1 MPAPKIIFHNFWA
14 KVCSLLLAVM
24 IWHVVNTWQ
33 QGGRLER
40 APVVATGEVTFY
52 RHSITVMKSAGDE
65 RAFRVTPATVDVTL
79 KGPVEIMDK
88 LRSGDLMVYIN
99 LVDLGDAPPLPLK
112 VMVHHPP
119 GVAVT
124 RVDPPEVHVTRL
136 R

>member
-1 MPAPKIIFHNFWA
+1 MSVQKFIFHNFWA

-40 APVVATGEVTFY
+40 PPVVAAGEVTFY
-52 RHSITVMKSAGDE
+52 RHPITVMKSADDE

-79 KGPVEIMDK
+79 KGPTALLDK
-88 LRSGDLMVYIN
+88 IRSGDLMVYIN

-119 GVAVT
+119 GVAVI
-124 RVDPPEVHVTRL
+124 RIDPAEVNVVRL

>member
-1 MPAPKIIFHNFWA
+1 MSLQKFLFHNFWA
-14 KVCSLLLAVM
+14 KICSLLLAVM

-40 APVVATGEVTFY
+40 PPTVASGEVTFY
-52 RHSITVMKSAGDE
+52 RHPITVMKSADDE

-79 KGPVEIMDK
+79 KGPVEVMNK
-88 LRSGDLMVYIN
+88 LRSGDIMVYIN

-119 GVAVT
+119 GLAVT
-124 RVDPPEVHVTRL
+124 RVDPAEVNVTRL